1 MAFVHEAPR
10 GGESRP
16 TAWAPWLDEPLSKD
30 GEFIGQRVG
39 LQCGGPTRTRTWNQ
53 GIRMTR
59 PFPAGADY
67 LFTLSVT
74 LVGCGTL

>member
-1 MAFVHEAPR
+1 
-10 GGESRP
+10 
-16 TAWAPWLDEPLSKD
+16 
-30 GEFIGQRVG
+30 
-39 LQCGGPTRTRTWNQ
+39 
-53 GIRMTR
+53 MTR